1 MNALRISATGLLL
14 LCTAMLSAAP
24 RSWSVIETARD
35 NGHRL
40 SAVSAP
46 LPDDGQDKSRAGSSQ
61 QREPN
66 RALTI
71 DPARKF
77 QEMVGFG
84 GALTE
89 SSAWVLAQ
97 LPADKRAEVLRRY
110 YDPKD
115 GIGYT
120 LARTHIN
127 SCDFSLNMWALDET
141 PGDYDLHDFTLAPM
155 RKWTLPLIHDAI
167 KASGN
172 NLRLMA
178 SPWSPPA
185 WMKTNNR
192 MDDGGSLRG
201 EYAPAWAN
209 YFVKFVQQMKAEE
222 KIDVWALTVQ
232 NEPQAKQVWESC
244 LYTPE
249 QERDFVK
256 KHLGPALAG
265 AGLSGVKLLALDHNR
280 DILEAHADASLGDPE
295 SAKYLWGMGL
305 HWYVSKDFAASSRT
319 HAKYP
324 DKVILFTE
332 GCFEGGKAIGSWEHG
347 EGYAHEMIGDIRNWV
362 NGYIDWNI
370 VLDQRGGP
378 NHVGNFC
385 DAPVIVDT
393 NTKEV
398 RYGPSF
404 FYIGHFSK
412 YVKPGAHRIA
422 SDGGPAALE
431 SAAFANP
438 DGSLA
443 VVVLNRTDAAV
454 TFALAAGGETLTCT
468 LPAHAI
474 QTYLG
479 SVP

>member
-1 MNALRISATGLLL
+1 MRTVVIAAALLFAS
-14 LCTAMLSAAP
+14 TAMLPAAP

-35 NGHRL
+35 NGNRL
-40 SAVSAP
+40 AVVAPPAAGPASA
-46 LPDDGQDKSRAGSSQ
+46 G
-61 QREPN
+61 
-66 RALTI
+66 ALII
-71 DPARKF
+71 DPAQKF

-97 LPADKRAEVLRRY
+97 LPAEKRAEVLRRY

-155 RKWTLPLIHDAI
+155 RKWVLPLIHDAI

-209 YFVKFVQQMKAEE
+209 YFVKFVQHMKAEE
-222 KIDVWALTVQ
+222 KIDVWALSVQ

-256 KHLGPALAG
+256 KHLGPALH
-265 AGLSGVKLLALDHNR
+265 GLQDVKLLALDHNR
-280 DILEAHADASLGDPE
+280 DLLEAHADASLGDPE
-295 SAKYLWGMGL
+295 SAKYLWGMAL
-305 HWYVSKDFAASSRT
+305 HWYVSKDFAASSRVQ
-319 HAKYP
+319 AKYP

-332 GCFEGGKAIGSWEHG
+332 GCWEGGDKIGAWEHG
-347 EGYAHEMIGDIRNWV
+347 EGYAHQMIGDIRNWV

-393 NTKEV
+393 RTKEI

-404 FYIGHFSK
+404 QYIAHFSK
-412 YVKPGAHRIA
+412 YVKPGARRIA

-431 SAAFANP
+431 SVAFANP

-443 VVVLNRTDAAV
+443 VVVLNRTDAALSF
-454 TFALAAGGETLTCT
+454 TLAVGAQTVACRT
-468 LPAHAI
+468 PAHAI
-474 QTYLG
+474 QTYVGAAL
-479 SVP
+479 